1 MQLDDTCFNE
11 IRELIHRKFGIC
23 LSDQKRS
30 MVVGRLQRVLTQR
43 NLPDFKSYMDAL
55 AKDTNGELLDELANR
70 ISTNHTH
77 FWREPAHFD
86 IFSEKVIPW
95 VKNQGAKDFRLW
107 CAASA
112 TGEEPWTLAML
123 LRHGLGEDYRNW
135 KAGLI
140 STDIS
145 VPALQTAQEG
155 IYEDSRVAPS
165 LTI

>member
-1 MQLDDTCFNE
+1 MQLDDTSFNQ

-55 AKDTNGELLDELANR
+55 AKDSSGKLLDELANR

-86 IFSEKVIPW
+86 IFSE
-95 VKNQGAKDFRLW
+95 R
-107 CAASA
+107 
-112 TGEEPWTLAML
+112 
-123 LRHGLGEDYRNW
+123 
-135 KAGLI
+135 
-140 STDIS
+140 
-145 VPALQTAQEG
+145 
-155 IYEDSRVAPS
+155 
-165 LTI
+165 